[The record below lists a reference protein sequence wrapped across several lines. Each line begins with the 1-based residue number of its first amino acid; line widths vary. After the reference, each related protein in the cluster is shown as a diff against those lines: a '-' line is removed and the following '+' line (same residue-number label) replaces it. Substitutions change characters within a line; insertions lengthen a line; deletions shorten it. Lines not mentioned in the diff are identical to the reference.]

1 VIVGLNGCAGGYI
14 SLSGSADKNLTKS
27 FRWRCKISF
36 PKPFNLSGKVALVTG
51 AASGLGVA
59 FAEAM
64 AEAGADVVCADINN
78 KGLQKT
84 VKKIEKIG
92 KIGLAVIC
100 DVSKEE
106 DVKRMMRVT
115 VNTLGRLDI
124 LFNNA
129 GIGGV
134 RKPLHKYTTEEWD
147 QILAVDLQGVFFCA
161 REALKIM
168 VKQKSGKIINIA
180 SIWGLVGSSSI
191 MPVPAYNAAKGAVV
205 NLTRELGLEY
215 SAKGINV
222 NVICPGF
229 YRTNLGGGKSY
240 NPKFIKAVKRFVPM
254 GKMAGP
260 EDLKGT
266 AIYLASSASDYMC
279 GQMIVTDGGILAK

>member
-1 VIVGLNGCAGGYI
+1 M
-14 SLSGSADKNLTKS
+14 
-27 FRWRCKISF
+27 SF
-36 PKPFNLSGKVALVTG
+36 PKPFNLDRKVALVTG

-64 AEAGADVVCADINN
+64 AEAGADVVCSDINN
-78 KGLQKT
+78 KGLEKT

-92 KIGLAVIC
+92 KKGLAVFC

-106 DVKRMMRVT
+106 DVKRMMKLT
-115 VNTLGRLDI
+115 VDTFGRLDI

-129 GIGGV
+129 GIAEEV
-134 RKPLHKYTTEEWD
+134 PKPLHKYTTEEWNR
-147 QILAVDLQGVFFCA
+147 ILAVDLQGVFFCT

-180 SIWGLVGSSSI
+180 SVWGLVGSSSI

-215 SAKGINV
+215 AAIGINI
-222 NVICPGF
+222 NAICPGF
-229 YRTNLGGGKSY
+229 YRTNLGGGSS
-240 NPKFIKAVKRFVPM
+240 NDPNLIKAVKEFVPM
-254 GKMAGP
+254 GKMAEP

-279 GQMIVTDGGILAK
+279 GQMIVTDGGMSAK

>member
-1 VIVGLNGCAGGYI
+1 M
-14 SLSGSADKNLTKS
+14 
-27 FRWRCKISF
+27 SF
-36 PKPFNLSGKVALVTG
+36 PKPFNLDGKVALVTG
-51 AASGLGVA
+51 AAGGLGVI

-64 AEAGADVVCADINN
+64 AEAGADVVCADINA

-84 VKKIEKIG
+84 VKRIEEIG
-92 KIGLAVIC
+92 KKGLAVLC

-106 DVKRMMRVT
+106 DVIRMMKVT
-115 VNTLGRLDI
+115 GDTFTRLDI

-129 GIGGV
+129 GIAEEV
-134 RKPLHKYTTEEWD
+134 PKPLHEYKTEEWNR
-147 QILAVDLQGVFFCA
+147 ILSVDLQGVFFCA

-180 SIWGLVGSSSI
+180 SIWGLAGSSSI
-191 MPVPAYNAAKGAVV
+191 MPIPAYNAAKGAVV

-215 SAKGINV
+215 AAMGINV
-222 NVICPGF
+222 NAICPGF
-229 YRTNLGGGKSY
+229 YRTNLGGGSDDP
-240 NPKFIKAVKRFVPM
+240 NFVKAVKEFVPM
-254 GKMAGP
+254 GKMAEP

-279 GQMIVTDGGILAK
+279 GQTIVTDGGILAK